1 MEVCVMQQKKIL
13 IIDDDIRYLVDAKRC
28 LQSRGYAVS
37 IHEYSAG
44 SPVMIRNMKPDVVLL
59 NIRMGDLSEE
69 KLSYLLG
76 ANRHAQGVPVVF
88 YSSHDEEGLR
98 NAAVRHEAKG
108 YIRKRDV
115 SLLCEEVDAFCP
127 IELRA

>member
-1 MEVCVMQQKKIL
+1 MEVCAMEQQKKIL

-76 ANRHAQGVPVVF
+76 ANRHARGVPVVF
-88 YSSHDEEGLR
+88 YSSYDEEGLR
-98 NAAVRHEAKG
+98 SASVRHEAKG
-108 YIRKRDV
+108 YIRKGDV
-115 SLLCEEVDAFCP
+115 SLLCDEVDVFCP
-127 IELRA
+127 H